1 MSKIAWLD
9 YDGAAREKAL
19 QLLSAFQEKE
29 SVDELGLGT
38 IRDALSDKMFPGT
51 STLMTRL
58 RYMLFVPWIFKRLED
73 ERVYTNSF
81 LRRADDDER
90 NLVRV
95 LKAKYGLE
103 GGVIGARSGE
113 FVKRLPSDIYWA
125 GLRVWGIRQK
135 DISID
140 EYGNGISS
148 WYAELN
154 AFKRSRRRSMD
165 QAEDLGSA
173 DAVEGMWCKTLP
185 KMPNDFPR
193 QASFDL
199 TKIEALFLK
208 EHILRNCQGSV
219 LATLASGRYAVNVE
233 FPWMLDLPEHR
244 VVIHHAKMF
253 ALVMNGATIL
263 YNVLLSRHCNATIAN
278 DKSSEWVANHE
289 AEWKEWLDT
298 VSGLDVASWNLEGL
312 FDMTPRVPR
321 KTKEFVRY
329 WVALIRNGPV
339 RLLESNEVGK
349 QIRYREEVLKGKE
362 RSRFINRKA
371 LEQWNANKTILP
383 FNYRWHRVSRLVADL
398 YAGLE
403 AK

>member
-38 IRDALSDKMFPGT
+38 IRDALSEKMFPGT

-58 RYMLFVPWIFKRLED
+58 RYMLFIPWMFKRLE
-73 ERVYTNSF
+73 EARVYSHSF
-81 LRRADDDER
+81 LTRADEDER
-90 NLVRV
+90 NLVKV
-95 LKAKYGLE
+95 LRAKYGLE

-135 DISID
+135 DLSIE

-148 WYAELN
+148 WYSELS
-154 AFKRSRRRSMD
+154 AFKRSRRRSME
-165 QAEDLGSA
+165 QTEDLCSA

-185 KMPNDFPR
+185 KMPNVFPR

-199 TKIEALFLK
+199 TKEEASFLK
-208 EHILRNCQGSV
+208 DHILRNCQGSV

-253 ALVMNGATIL
+253 ALVMNGVTIL
-263 YNVLLSRHCNATIAN
+263 YNVLLSRHYNATIGN

-312 FDMTPRVPR
+312 FGLTPRVPFGTR
-321 KTKEFVRY
+321 KFVEN
-329 WVALIRNGPV
+329 WVALVKGRGGN
-339 RLLESNEVGK
+339 LLESGIAVNL
-349 QIRYREEVLKGKE
+349 IRSRERDLKRE

-371 LEQWNANKTILP
+371 LEQWSGKSGGL
-383 FNYRWHRVSRLVADL
+383 FNYRWHRVSRLVTDL

-403 AK
+403 AE

>member
-9 YDGAAREKAL
+9 YDCAAREKAL

-51 STLMTRL
+51 STVMTRL

-73 ERVYTNSF
+73 ERVYSNSF

-90 NLVRV
+90 HLVRV

-135 DISID
+135 DLSID
-140 EYGNGISS
+140 EYGNGISA
-148 WYAELN
+148 WYADKNKFE
-154 AFKRSRRRSMD
+154 RCRRRSMD

-173 DAVEGMWCKTLP
+173 NTVESMWCATLP
-185 KMPNDFPR
+185 PIPESFPQ

-199 TKIEALFLK
+199 TRGEALFLK
-208 EHILRNCQGSV
+208 EHILRHCRDSV

-233 FPWMLDLPEHR
+233 FPWMLDFPKYR
-244 VVIHHAKMF
+244 MVIHHAKMF
-253 ALVMNGATIL
+253 AIVMNGATIL
-263 YNVLLSRHCNATIAN
+263 YNILLSRHYHMTIGT
-278 DKSSEWVANHE
+278 DESREWAANHE
-289 AEWKEWLDT
+289 AEWADWLNDM
-298 VSGLDVASWNLEGL
+298 SELDLASWDLEGL
-312 FDMTPRVPR
+312 FDMTPRIPFR
-321 KTKEFVRY
+321 TKEFVID
-329 WVALIRNGPV
+329 WVALVKQGKDQ
-339 RLLESNEVGK
+339 LLENNVAARLIQE
-349 QIRYREEVLKGKE
+349 REEKCKPS
-362 RSRFINRKA
+362 RSRFKNRKS
-371 LEQWNANKTILP
+371 LEQWNGNKQIKP
-383 FNYRWHRVSRLVADL
+383 FNYRWHRVSRLIADL

-403 AK
+403 AE

>member
-58 RYMLFVPWIFKRLED
+58 RYMLFIPWMFKRLE
-73 ERVYTNSF
+73 EGHVYSHSF
-81 LRRADDDER
+81 LTRADEDER

-95 LKAKYGLE
+95 LKSKYGLE

-125 GLRVWGIRQK
+125 ALRVWGIRQK

-165 QAEDLGSA
+165 QSEDLGSA

-185 KMPNDFPR
+185 QMPSDFPR

-199 TKIEALFLK
+199 TKGEALFLK
-208 EHILRNCQGSV
+208 EHILRNCRGSV
-219 LATLASGRYAVNVE
+219 LATLASGRYAVNVD

-253 ALVMNGATIL
+253 ARVMNGATIL
-263 YNVLLSRHCNATIAN
+263 YNVLLSRHYHATIGN

-289 AEWKEWLDT
+289 AEWEEWSDT

-312 FDMTPRVPR
+312 FGLTPRVPLLTR
-321 KTKEFVRY
+321 KFVEN
-329 WVALIRNGPV
+329 WVALVKERGGN
-339 RLLESNEVGK
+339 LLESGIAVNL
-349 QIRYREEVLKGKE
+349 IRSRERDLKRE

-371 LEQWNANKTILP
+371 LEQWSGKSGGL
-383 FNYRWHRVSRLVADL
+383 FNYRWHRVSRLVTDL

-403 AK
+403 AE

>member
-19 QLLSAFQEKE
+19 QLLATFQEKE

-38 IRDALSDKMFPGT
+38 IRGALSDKMFPGT

-58 RYMLFVPWIFKRLED
+58 RYMLFIPWMFKRLE
-73 ERVYTNSF
+73 EGHVYSHSF
-81 LRRADDDER
+81 LTRADEDER

-95 LKAKYGLE
+95 LKSKYGLE

-125 GLRVWGIRQK
+125 ALRVWGIRQK

-165 QAEDLGSA
+165 QSEDLGSA

-185 KMPNDFPR
+185 QMPSDFPR

-199 TKIEALFLK
+199 TKGEALFLK
-208 EHILRNCQGSV
+208 EHILRNCRGSV
-219 LATLASGRYAVNVE
+219 LATLASGRYAVNVD

-253 ALVMNGATIL
+253 ARVMNGATIL
-263 YNVLLSRHCNATIAN
+263 YNVLLSRHYHATIGN

-289 AEWKEWLDT
+289 AEWEEWSDT

-312 FDMTPRVPR
+312 FGLTPRVPLLTR
-321 KTKEFVRY
+321 KFVEN
-329 WVALIRNGPV
+329 WVALVKERGGN
-339 RLLESNEVGK
+339 LLESGIAVNL
-349 QIRYREEVLKGKE
+349 IRSRERDLKRE

-371 LEQWNANKTILP
+371 LEQWSGKSGGL
-383 FNYRWHRVSRLVADL
+383 FNYRWHRVSRLVTDL

-403 AK
+403 AE

>member
-58 RYMLFVPWIFKRLED
+58 RYMLFIPWMFKRLE
-73 ERVYTNSF
+73 EARVYSHSF
-81 LRRADDDER
+81 LTRADEDER
-90 NLVRV
+90 NLVKV
-95 LKAKYGLE
+95 LRAKYGLE

-135 DISID
+135 DLSIE

-148 WYAELN
+148 WYSELS
-154 AFKRSRRRSMD
+154 AFKRSRRRSME
-165 QAEDLGSA
+165 QTEDLGSA

-185 KMPNDFPR
+185 KMPNVFPR

-199 TKIEALFLK
+199 TKEEALFLK
-208 EHILRNCQGSV
+208 DHILRNCQGSV

-233 FPWMLDLPEHR
+233 FPWTLDLPEHR

-263 YNVLLSRHCNATIAN
+263 YNVLLSRHYNATIGN

-321 KTKEFVRY
+321 KTKEFVES
-329 WVALIRNGPV
+329 WVALVKNHGGN
-339 RLLESNEVGK
+339 LLEEGRAEK
-349 QIRYREEVLKGKE
+349 LIRSRESDLKKM

-371 LEQWNANKTILP
+371 LEQWNANKTIMP

-403 AK
+403 SR

>member
-51 STLMTRL
+51 STVMTRL

-73 ERVYTNSF
+73 ERVYSNSF

-95 LKAKYGLE
+95 LKAKYGDKE
-103 GGVIGARSGE
+103 EGVIGARSGE
-113 FVKRLPSDIYWA
+113 FVKRLPSDIYWS
-125 GLRVWGIRQK
+125 GLHVWGIRQK

-185 KMPNDFPR
+185 QMPSDFPR

-199 TKIEALFLK
+199 TKGEALFLK
-208 EHILRNCQGSV
+208 EHILRNCRGSV
-219 LATLASGRYAVNVE
+219 LATLASGRYAVNVD

-263 YNVLLSRHCNATIAN
+263 YNVLLSRHYNATIGN

-289 AEWKEWLDT
+289 AEWEEWSDT

-312 FDMTPRVPR
+312 FGLTPRVPFGTR
-321 KTKEFVRY
+321 KFVEN
-329 WVALIRNGPV
+329 WVALVKGRGGN
-339 RLLESNEVGK
+339 LLESGIAVNL
-349 QIRYREEVLKGKE
+349 IRSRERDLKRE

-371 LEQWNANKTILP
+371 LEQWSGTSGGL
-383 FNYRWHRVSRLVADL
+383 FNYRWHRVSRLVTDL

-403 AK
+403 AE